1 MNKIIV
7 ILALAMILV
16 MPAVFA
22 VDVGSGIGISVTTQ
36 KFAPRVWMC
45 DDRTTN
51 DDCTENS
58 ANDND
63 TIGICNGTNT
73 DLSERKHNYAFEG
86 ESIHWKV
93 LVMDKNKIEE
103 VTEVVGTIGQSQGS
117 GNDVEVECKRI
128 VDVERVRESCNARID
143 QFTVTWDSA
152 VMAYY
157 DCRLTVETP
166 ASMHGE
172 YFITIEAKDLSG
184 LSGIMAENEYWF
196 LNPTIALAVDGSLAF
211 EDVMPG
217 TNAYSNTILVG
228 NDAEAGS
235 GVILDMFISGTDF
248 YDPTSSGARCS
259 DNTNKLALREFSY
272 FVTNGAFSS
281 ADGTG
286 IPTGSLAICGA
297 PETEENDAEGYTTIP
312 YGTEIS
318 AAKRI
323 MRWNTTPRG
332 AAPSSSLVEQDWNCG
347 NALSPGSEM
356 ALTFKLDMPEPCVG
370 DFSEGQIY
378 FWGEAI

>member
-1 MNKIIV
+1 MNKTLV

-16 MPAVFA
+16 MPAVLA
-22 VDVGSGIGISVTTQ
+22 TDVGSGIGISVTTQ
-36 KFAPRVWMC
+36 KFAPKVWLCQDRVA
-45 DDRTTN
+45 N
-51 DDCTENS
+51 DDCTENGN
-58 ANDND
+58 NDLGKNCS
-63 TIGICNGTNT
+63 TSL

-86 ESIHWKV
+86 ESIYWKV

-103 VTEVVGTIGQSQGS
+103 VNEVVGTIGQSQGV
-117 GNDVEVECKRI
+117 GNDVEVECKRTT
-128 VDVERVRESCNARID
+128 DDDNPYTACKAKLYEENLA
-143 QFTVTWDSA
+143 WNPN
-152 VMAYY
+152 VMAYF

-172 YFITIEAKDLSG
+172 YFITVEAKDNTG
-184 LSGIMAENEYWF
+184 LSGTMAENEYWF
-196 LNPTIALAVDGSLAF
+196 LNPTIALSVDGNLAF

-217 TNAYSNTILVG
+217 TDAYSNTILVG

-259 DNTNKLALREFSY
+259 DNTNKLALREFRY
-272 FVTNGAFSS
+272 FVTNGAF
-281 ADGTG
+281 A
-286 IPTGSLAICGA
+286 SL
-297 PETEENDAEGYTTIP
+297 DAAVKATVTDVDNWGYTTIP
-312 YGTEIS
+312 YSTEIS
-318 AAKRI
+318 GSKKI
-323 MRWNTTPRG
+323 MRFDALVRG
-332 AAPSSSLVEQDWNCG
+332 AAPSSTLLDTDWNKG

-356 ALTFKLDMPEPCVG
+356 AITFRLVMPEPCVG